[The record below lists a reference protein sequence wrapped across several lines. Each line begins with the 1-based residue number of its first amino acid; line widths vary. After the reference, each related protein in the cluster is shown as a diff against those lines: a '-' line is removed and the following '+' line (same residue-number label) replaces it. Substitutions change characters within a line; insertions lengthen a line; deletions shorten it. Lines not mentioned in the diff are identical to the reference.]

1 MKINFLILFLFI
13 SLANFILSETTY
25 SQSPDILKKDKK
37 ITLNVG
43 VNVVVFDSASF
54 NEGDKISFKI
64 TSAEFDDETI
74 MFEFYDDYDNHVFAM
89 NDDAEPERHKNAE
102 DVYDSNDWPYPRGKT
117 NFYTIKKEKKY
128 FKDNVKGRYL
138 GMYID
143 APGVILVENY
153 KKEESTVIAIITVV
167 VVVVIAVI
175 VIIVYCV
182 KRKKG
187 LAEMNN
193 GYDQN
198 NVNVNNIPYQGNY
211 GPQQNNQNYN
221 MNMNQRPGYNNNGYN
236 NNNGFNNNPGYNN
249 NNGYNNNMGYNNNTP
264 YANNPQ
270 QYSGVPQ
277 NSNTMRYG

>member
-13 SLANFILSETTY
+13 SLANIILSTTNY
-25 SQSPDILKKDKK
+25 IASSNILKKDQK
-37 ITLNVG
+37 ITINAG
-43 VNVVVFDSASF
+43 ENVVIFESDSF

-64 TSAEFDDETI
+64 TSAEFDDDAI
-74 MFEFYDDYDNHVFAM
+74 MFEFYDDYNSHLFDMKDKAN
-89 NDDAEPERHKNAE
+89 PERSKKAE
-102 DVYDSNDWPYPRGKT
+102 DVYDSNDWPGTGTT
-117 NFYTIKKEKKY
+117 NFYTIKKDKKY
-128 FKDNVKGRYL
+128 FKTNVKGKYL

-143 APGVILVENY
+143 APGIILVENY
-153 KKEESTVIAIITVV
+153 KKEESTITAIIIVV
-167 VVVVIAVI
+167 VIVVIAVI

-182 KRKKG
+182 KRKKR
-187 LAEMNN
+187 LAEMNNGN

-221 MNMNQRPGYNNNGYN
+221 MNMNMNQRPGYNNNGY
-236 NNNGFNNNPGYNN
+236 N
-249 NNGYNNNMGYNNNTP
+249 NNGYNNNMGYNNNAP